1 MTNIGGRAITP
12 SDETPFLGFDLNEG
26 NIYGFTG
33 CNRLT
38 GSMNLKKFAAG
49 KPDFSHMGMT
59 RMLCPNDTYESDFM
73 AALDKVRTSEVN
85 GNEMLLKDAHGK
97 TLITLTKKK

>member
-1 MTNIGGRAITP
+1 
-12 SDETPFLGFDLNEG
+12 
-26 NIYGFTG
+26 
-33 CNRLT
+33 
-38 GSMNLKKFAAG
+38 MNLKKFAAG

-59 RMLCPNDTYESDFM
+59 RMLCPDDTYESDFM